1 MSLNLRTPGVLYE
14 VEIKFVLRAL
24 DVKGAVIS
32 LDAILKNGRGSYL
45 IFQAVASHYAGLVA
59 GTEGKGSD
67 LVEEDTGEGY
77 EVKSYPDPD
86 NYPRKDEIHCGPSS
100 VFANNSSASTYKK
113 LLKEGDYKGA
123 LRLCH
128 EKGYGKNDYYLF
140 TNTAGYAPE
149 QKYFRYLIIHRD
161 DLVKIVEPKDPAK
174 LSRVKL
180 LATARRKHKIA

>member
-1 MSLNLRTPGVLYE
+1 MSHTLRTPGVLYE

-24 DVKGAVIS
+24 DAKGGAIS

-67 LVEEDTGEGY
+67 LVEEDSGDGY

-86 NYPRKDEIHCGPSS
+86 DYPRKDEIHCGPSS
-100 VFANNSSASTYKK
+100 VFANNSSAAAYKK
-113 LLKEGDYKGA
+113 FLKEGDYKGA

-140 TNTAGYAPE
+140 TNTAGYAAG
-149 QKYFRYLIIHRD
+149 QKHFRYLIIHRD
-161 DLVKIVEPKDPAK
+161 DLVKIVEPMDPAK
-174 LSRVKL
+174 LSRAKL
-180 LATARRKHKIA
+180 LATAKRKHKIA

>member
-1 MSLNLRTPGVLYE
+1 MSHNLRTPGVLYE

-24 DVKGAVIS
+24 DARGGAIS

-67 LVEEDTGEGY
+67 LVEEDSGDGY

-86 NYPRKDEIHCGPSS
+86 NHARKDEIHCGPSS
-100 VFANNSSASTYKK
+100 VFASNSSAPAYKK

-123 LRLCH
+123 LRLCY

-149 QKYFRYLIIHRD
+149 QKHFRYLIIHRD
-161 DLVKIVEPKDPAK
+161 DLVKIVEPMDPAK

-180 LATARRKHKIA
+180 LATAKRKHKIA